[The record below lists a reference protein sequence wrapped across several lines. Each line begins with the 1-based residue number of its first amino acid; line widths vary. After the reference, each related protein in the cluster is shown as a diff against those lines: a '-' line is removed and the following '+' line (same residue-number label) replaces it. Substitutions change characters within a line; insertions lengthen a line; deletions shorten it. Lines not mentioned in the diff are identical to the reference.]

1 MKIKDKTLISAMCVA
16 AIASCGAPALY
27 ADSYY
32 DRKVSLFELLPIGPG
47 DIVFVGNSIT
57 DGAEL
62 QELFGM
68 SNIKNRG
75 ITSDVI
81 SGVDKRIAKTLEN
94 HPAKVFLLIGA
105 NDISHNLSASQIAAR
120 YEALVKKMKSLSP
133 GTRFYL
139 QGIMPINNDFKRY
152 KTMVGK
158 EKVIP
163 ALNEKIK
170 DIAKRYGC
178 TYIST
183 TEALQDP
190 RTGKL
195 KRAYTND
202 GLHLTGAGYRAWV
215 KLLEPYVKEITW
227 FSETDETQ
235 L

>member
-1 MKIKDKTLISAMCVA
+1 MKMTYKTLISAICVA
-16 AIASCGAPALY
+16 ALASVGAETLY

-68 SNIKNRG
+68 PNIKNRG

-105 NDISHNLSASQIAAR
+105 NDISHNLSAAQIADR
-120 YEALVKKMKSLSP
+120 YEALVKKMKTLSP

-163 ALNEKIK
+163 ALNAKIK

-190 RTGKL
+190 KTGKL
-195 KRAYTND
+195 KREYTND
-202 GLHLTGAGYRAWV
+202 GLHLTGAGYKAWV
-215 KLLEPYVKEITW
+215 KLLEPYVKEMTW
-227 FSETDETQ
+227 FSETGQTNM
-235 L
+235 

>member
-1 MKIKDKTLISAMCVA
+1 MSIAFLL
-16 AIASCGAPALY
+16 AILSAPAMY

-32 DRKVSLFELLPIGPG
+32 DRKVSLFELLPINKN

-81 SGVDKRIAKTLEN
+81 SGVEKRIATTLQN

-105 NDISHNLSASQIAAR
+105 NDISHNLTVEQIAAK
-120 YEALVKKMKSLSP
+120 YENLVKKMKTLSP
-133 GTRFYL
+133 DTEFYL

-163 ALNEKIK
+163 ALNKRINE
-170 DIAKRYGC
+170 IADRYDC
-178 TYIST
+178 TYISL

-190 RTGKL
+190 KTGKL
-195 KRAYTND
+195 KREYTND
-202 GLHLTGAGYRAWV
+202 GLHLTGAGYKAWIKV
-215 KLLEPYVKEITW
+215 LEPYIKSNGW
-227 FSETDETQ
+227 FSRTDNSSEK
-235 L
+235 

>member
-1 MKIKDKTLISAMCVA
+1 MKRKNMKLISALCA
-16 AIASCGAPALY
+16 AAFVSFAAPAVH

-32 DRKVSLFELLPIGPG
+32 DRKVSLFELLPIGPE

-68 SNIKNRG
+68 PNVKNRG

-105 NDISHNLSASQIAAR
+105 NDISHNLTASQIATR

-133 GTRFYL
+133 NTKFYL

-163 ALNEKIK
+163 ELNAKIK
-170 DIAKRYGC
+170 DIAERNGC

-190 RTGKL
+190 ATGKL

-202 GLHLTGAGYRAWV
+202 GLHLTGAGYKAWV
-215 KLLEPYVKEITW
+215 KVLEPYVKEITW
-227 FSETDETQ
+227 FSDAE
-235 L
+235 

>member
-1 MKIKDKTLISAMCVA
+1 MNKYRTVILSLTCCAACVSPFA
-16 AIASCGAPALY
+16 TVLR

-68 SNIKNRG
+68 PNIKNRG

-81 SGVDKRIAKTLEN
+81 SGVDKRIEKTLEN

-105 NDISHNLSASQIAAR
+105 NDISHNLTAAQIADR
-120 YEALVKKMKSLSP
+120 YEALVRKMKKLSP
-133 GTRFYL
+133 RTRFYL

-158 EKVIP
+158 EPVIP
-163 ALNEKIK
+163 ALNAKIK
-170 DIAKRYGC
+170 DIAGRYGC
-178 TYIST
+178 TYVST
-183 TEALQDP
+183 TEALQDSS
-190 RTGKL
+190 GKL

-202 GLHLTGAGYRAWV
+202 GLHLTGAGYKAWAE
-215 KLLEPYVKEITW
+215 LLEPYVKEITW
-227 FSETDETQ
+227 FPDNE
-235 L
+235 

>member
-1 MKIKDKTLISAMCVA
+1 MKKLANIFM
-16 AIASCGAPALY
+16 AIAVLGSMGVTELK

-32 DRKVSLFELLPIGPG
+32 DRKVSLFELLPISEN

-68 SNIKNRG
+68 PNVKNRG

-81 SGVDKRIAKTLEN
+81 SGVDKRIETTLKE
-94 HPAKVFLLIGA
+94 HPQKVFLLIGA
-105 NDISHNLSASQIAAR
+105 NDISHNLTATQIAAK
-120 YEALVKKMKSLSP
+120 YDALVAKMKRLSP
-133 GTRFYL
+133 NTMFYL

-152 KTMVGK
+152 KSMYGK

-163 ALNEKIK
+163 ELNKKIQA
-170 DIAKRYGC
+170 IADKYGC

-190 RTGKL
+190 KTGKL
-195 KRAYTND
+195 RKEYTND
-202 GLHLTGAGYRAWV
+202 GLHLTGAGYKAWV
-215 KLLEPYVKEITW
+215 KLLEPYVKGYDWINHH
-227 FSETDETQ
+227 
-235 L
+235 

>member
-1 MKIKDKTLISAMCVA
+1 MRDKTLISALCVA
-16 AIASCGAPALY
+16 AFASVGAETLH

-32 DRKVSLFELLPIGPG
+32 DRKVSLFELLPIGAD

-68 SNIKNRG
+68 PNIKNRG

-105 NDISHNLSASQIAAR
+105 NDISHNLSVAQIADR
-120 YEALVKKMKSLSP
+120 YEALVKKMKVLSP

-152 KTMVGK
+152 KTMAGK

-163 ALNEKIK
+163 ALNAKIK
-170 DIAKRYGC
+170 DIARRYGC

-190 RTGKL
+190 KTGKL

-202 GLHLTGAGYRAWV
+202 GLHLTGAGYKAWV
-215 KLLEPYVKEITW
+215 KLLEPYVREITW
-227 FSETDETQ
+227 FPETGQTNM
-235 L
+235 